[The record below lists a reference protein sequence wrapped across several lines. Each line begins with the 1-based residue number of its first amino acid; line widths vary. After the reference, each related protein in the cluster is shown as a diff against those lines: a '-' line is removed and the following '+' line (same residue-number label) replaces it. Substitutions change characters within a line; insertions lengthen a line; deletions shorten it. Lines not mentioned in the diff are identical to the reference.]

1 LVSPLSEPAKVEET
15 LPKATG
21 VDWKPEISSEVALP
35 ASVVERHA
43 AARSDAA
50 AAARAVNRAGAAVML
65 VLSG

>member
-1 LVSPLSEPAKVEET
+1 LSPLSEPAKVEET
-15 LPKATG
+15 LLKATG

-50 AAARAVNRAGAAVML
+50 AAAVRRARAAVML